1 MFKKILDN
9 TSPDSTA
16 NKFRRK
22 RFRYFTELI
31 QNDPLPV
38 KILDVGGTENFWVQ
52 MGYYANK
59 NYQITVLNIDVQQTH
74 TKENLTF
81 VHGDAADLSKFGDK
95 EFDIV
100 FSNSVIEHIP
110 MNTERRKMANEII
123 RTGKKYFVQTP
134 NYYFPFDPHFL
145 FPCFQFLPNLLQI
158 LMLKNFNM
166 GWFKKCGSAAEAE
179 SLLESNR
186 LLKCAELRSYIPAA
200 TIISEKFML
209 MTKSYIAVNAGL
221 SA

>member
-1 MFKKILDN
+1 LFKKILDN
-9 TSPDSTA
+9 TSPNSTA

-22 RFRYFTELI
+22 RFRYFTELL

-52 MGYYANK
+52 MGIYANK
-59 NYQITVLNIDVQQTH
+59 NYLITVLNIDVQQTL

-81 VHGDAADLSKFGDK
+81 IQGNAADLSKFGDK

-110 MNTERRKMANEII
+110 KDTERQKMANEII

-134 NYYFPFDPHFL
+134 NYFFPFEPHFL
-145 FPCFQFLPNLLQI
+145 FPCFQFLPKFI
-158 LMLKNFNM
+158 KIFMLKNFNM
-166 GWFKKCGSAAEAE
+166 GWFKKCGSAAETE
-179 SLLESNR
+179 SLLETNR
-186 LLKCAELRSYIPAA
+186 LLKFAELRSYFPAA
-200 TIISEKFML
+200 TIIHEKFML
-209 MTKSYIAVNAGL
+209 MTKSLIATGRVEQE
-221 SA
+221 

>member
-9 TSPDSTA
+9 TSPTSTA
-16 NKFRRK
+16 NAFRRK

-38 KILDVGGTENFWVQ
+38 KILDVGGTENFWLQ

-59 NYQITVLNIDVQQTH
+59 NYQITVFNIDVQHSH
-74 TKENLTF
+74 TQENLTF
-81 VHGDAADLSKFGDK
+81 IYGDAADLSQFGDK

-110 MNTERRKMANEII
+110 KDTERRKMASEII

-134 NYYFPFDPHFL
+134 NYYFPFEPHFL
-145 FPCFQFLPNLLQI
+145 FPFFQFFPKALKVFM
-158 LMLKNFNM
+158 LMHFDM
-166 GWFKKCGSAAEAE
+166 GWFTKCGSAAEAE
-179 SLLESNR
+179 SLLETNR
-186 LLKCAELRSYIPAA
+186 LLKCNELKSYFPAA
-200 TIISEKFML
+200 AIIREKFMW
-209 MTKSYIAVNAGL
+209 MTKSLIAASCGN
-221 SA
+221 